1 MESRLDRYK
10 KRRKRTFLRLFK
22 TIIFIC
28 LISALSIF
36 MLRVN
41 KTIEELN
48 VIENTK
54 LFDVDLNEKSISI
67 LGKTYYITVK

>member
-1 MESRLDRYK
+1 
-10 KRRKRTFLRLFK
+10 
-22 TIIFIC
+22 
-28 LISALSIF
+28 